1 MSSGSGGDLEEYK
14 RRSKK
19 NISSIHNMR
28 TQKQATVRK
37 EAEKKIKVV
46 AFQTKTKLQPPTF
59 DWNLDLI
66 Y

>member
-28 TQKQATVRK
+28 AIVKK

-46 AFQTKTKLQPPTF
+46 ALS
-59 DWNLDLI
+59 DEN
-66 Y
+66 

>member
-1 MSSGSGGDLEEYK
+1 MSSGSGGDLKEYK

-19 NISSIHNMR
+19 DISSIHNMR

-46 AFQTKTKLQPPTF
+46 ALS
-59 DWNLDLI
+59 DEN
-66 Y
+66 